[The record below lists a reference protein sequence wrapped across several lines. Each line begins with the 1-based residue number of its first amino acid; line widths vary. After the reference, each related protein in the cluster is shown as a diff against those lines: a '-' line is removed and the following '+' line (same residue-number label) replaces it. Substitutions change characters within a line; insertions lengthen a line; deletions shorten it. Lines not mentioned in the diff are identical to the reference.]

1 MRLLNLL
8 LALSPLA
15 RVSSTIPQEWGNSSG
30 PLGGKLINDPAR
42 LPELHA
48 MHDEV
53 IRMLNTG
60 EAIPVERS
68 TNLTGHGQHDKRV
81 YQAFGLLGDFVAC
94 MFGLKTIEKITDK
107 LPDLFTGGD
116 IVWTS
121 KDNCRAYFSTQGG
134 GNEVFR
140 TYGKDHGNPTSEV
153 YKKDNT
159 ARKLDGTTTET
170 SYEVGFLFP
179 GSWNFE
185 FCVSAFNGNLE
196 TAPVSCI
203 TPPVCCGYRKR
214 DLVPGNYTVAEDVAE
229 DKGLADLFAAYQ
241 QTAEFAPLVEAGYG
255 REDMEL
261 PSIL

>member
-15 RVSSTIPQEWGNSSG
+15 QVSSTIPQKWGNSSG
-30 PLGGKLINDPAR
+30 PLGDKLITDPAR

-53 IRMLNTG
+53 IGMLNTG
-60 EAIPVERS
+60 EVIP
-68 TNLTGHGQHDKRV
+68 
-81 YQAFGLLGDFVAC
+81 AFGLLGDFVAS
-94 MFGLKTIEKITDK
+94 MSGLKTIEKITDK
-107 LPDLFTGGD
+107 LPNLSTGGD

-140 TYGKDHGNPTSEV
+140 TYGKDHGNPTSKV

-203 TPPVCCGYRKR
+203 TPPVCCGYIKR

-241 QTAEFAPLVEAGYG
+241 QTAEFASLVEAGYG